1 MLLVLISNFSQKRIT
16 VWTSMLISLT
26 CIRQWHY
33 RLPFHRVNGCP
44 DTKISGSCGR
54 ERKPKRGDPTMRFH
68 GPCNATRKR
77 IWGMY
82 ASLVGN
88 EMRSFLFLSSNC
100 FCFEYLSNSVVQK
113 RLFFFWINLTFIK
126 KKKFK
131 WKVKQIVKQWNP
143 EISLNNN
150 FLICKPK
157 RNTL

>member
-1 MLLVLISNFSQKRIT
+1 MFLVCLKHVTSSNSNFSQKRIT

-26 CIRQWHY
+26 CMVQQWHD

-54 ERKPKRGDPTMRFH
+54 ERKPKRSEPTMMFH

-88 EMRSFLFLSSNC
+88 EMRSFLVLSSNC

-113 RLFFFWINLTFIK
+113 RLFFFWINLTFIQK
-126 KKKFK
+126 KKMKVEIEANRQAVESRNLFK
-131 WKVKQIVKQWNP
+131 
-143 EISLNNN
+143 
-150 FLICKPK
+150 
-157 RNTL
+157 